1 MDIETPTTLKS
12 KKSRIIS
19 KVLSPA
25 VQLWLRSQV
34 EQVETLQFKISGG
47 DRQILS
53 GHIPTVSITASC
65 AVYKGLHLSQLE
77 LEGTGIR
84 VNLSQVIKGK
94 PLRLL
99 EPIPVEGQMVILA
112 SDLAASLQAPI
123 LSNAVSEFLSTLL
136 KSNGITHSVDDLNL
150 KERPISWQKV
160 DIEEGQLTIVGT
172 LTDALLQ
179 TTPVVIRAGLELAS
193 PQILKLN
200 PLQIQLSPTS
210 VPLILD
216 NFQVDLGSQV
226 NLQELTLKPGQLLCR
241 GRLTVLP

>member
-1 MDIETPTTLKS
+1 MDVETPTTLKS

-34 EQVETLQFKISGG
+34 EQVETLQFKITGG

-53 GHIPTVSITASC
+53 GHIPTVSITASG
-65 AVYKGLHLSQLE
+65 AVYKGLHLTQLE

-99 EPIPVEGQMVILA
+99 EPIPVEGQIGILA
-112 SDLAASLQAPI
+112 SDLAASLQAPM
-123 LSNAVSEFLSTLL
+123 LSNAVSEFLTTLL
-136 KSNGITHSVDDLNL
+136 KSEGNTKLGNDL
-150 KERPISWQKV
+150 KEGQFSWQKV
-160 DIEEGQLTIVGT
+160 DIEEGQLTVFGT

-193 PQILKLN
+193 PQSLRLN

-210 VPLILD
+210 APLILD

-226 NLQELTLKPGQLLCR
+226 NLQELALTPGQLLCR

>member
-1 MDIETPTTLKS
+1 MDVETPTTLKS

-53 GHIPTVSITASC
+53 GHIPRVSITASR
-65 AVYKGLHLSQLE
+65 AVYQGLHLSQLE

-99 EPIPVEGQMVILA
+99 EPIPVGGEMVISA
-112 SDLAASLQAPI
+112 SDLAASLQAPM
-123 LSNAVSEFLSTLL
+123 LFNAVSDFLRTLL
-136 KSNGITHSVDDLNL
+136 TSDGITDLGNEL
-150 KERPISWQKV
+150 KDRQISWQQV
-160 DIEEGQLTIVGT
+160 DIEEGHLTVLGT
-172 LTDALLQ
+172 LTDGSLQ
-179 TTPVVIRAGLELAS
+179 TTPVIIRAGLQLAS
-193 PQILKLN
+193 PQVLRLN
-200 PLQIQLSPTS
+200 PLQIHLSPTA
-210 VPLILD
+210 PPFILD
-216 NFQVDLGSQV
+216 DFQVNLGSEV
-226 NLQELTLKPGQLLCR
+226 NLQELALTSGQLMCR